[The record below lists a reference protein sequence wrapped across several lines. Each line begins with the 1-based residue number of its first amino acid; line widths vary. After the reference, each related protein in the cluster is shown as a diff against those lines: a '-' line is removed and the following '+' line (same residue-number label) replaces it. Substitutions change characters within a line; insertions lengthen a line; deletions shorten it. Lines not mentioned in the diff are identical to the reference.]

1 MVLVCAFYNIVLA
14 LWRSRNVCF
23 VYHESVPFYLCIYVN
38 YTIGLDRSK
47 RRKTEDQRSNR
58 KKVVCLRCDK
68 VLNGDNTKYHQAA
81 KHEGLAP
88 SFREISERGQTLLNF
103 NKIAGQIPQVSQTSL
118 FYMNHIC
125 FCLIASLKLFV

>member
-1 MVLVCAFYNIVLA
+1 MLFTILSLHYGDNAMCVLCI
-14 LWRSRNVCF
+14 RNRCLF
-23 VYHESVPFYLCIYVN
+23 IYLCIYVN

-103 NKIAGQIPQVSQTSL
+103 NKVAG
-118 FYMNHIC
+118 
-125 FCLIASLKLFV
+125 